1 MENIDGTTEA
11 LEEEI
16 IVLTRTVTE
25 NSALLSDV
33 ENQVDVLDNSFV
45 ELRENS
51 DEFSGKFSE

>member
-16 IVLTRTVTE
+16 IVLTRTVTD

-45 ELRENS
+45 ELKESS
-51 DEFSGKFSE
+51 DDFSGKFWK